1 MPAAPCKLIELDT
14 QTDSRFAYEKEKDCC
29 FQWHTSE
36 QIRATQKYNPEVPSF
51 HESFSRSKAKLKV
64 TSGHVI
70 ESP

>member
-36 QIRATQKYNPEVPSF
+36 QIRATQKNNPEDRKSV
-51 HESFSRSKAKLKV
+51 V
-64 TSGHVI
+64 
-70 ESP
+70 